1 MKLNVKRTVLIGL
14 GFMTI
19 MMLWQVYNWQV
30 PKFLEAHLSV
40 MLNNASELVIG
51 IIMALDNLLAIFMIP
66 LMSNLSDKTRTKM
79 GRRMPYIAVGIVL
92 SAIAFVFLPWS
103 NDTGNFWL
111 LLINVFLVLVFM
123 NIYRSPCVALMP
135 DITPKPLRS
144 KGNSIIN
151 IMGGVGFATGYLAIT
166 FFGNSI
172 PWLPFVI
179 VSAVMVIAL
188 FVLIAKVRENKFV
201 EDYRAQ
207 LKEFGISEEEDKKED
222 VEEGG
227 VKKTIKRNVIL
238 SLLIVFFAYMA
249 NNSVETFMSLYS
261 KNIFGSVTG
270 LPFNMEAGAFAMMP
284 FGIAT
289 FVFALPAA
297 IVANKIGRAKTV
309 MLGAIVMCV
318 SYVAIGLFG
327 MTIGFNLALLVFF
340 LTAGAGFAF
349 ITINIYP
356 MVVENCSSRD
366 VGRYTGYYYTASM
379 VAQSVTPALCGLFL
393 GFVSYNS
400 LFPYATVF
408 MLAVILVVC
417 LLRKKKDKVEETET
431 EPTEAQVTSTEVE

>member
-30 PKFLEAHLSV
+30 PKFLEEHLRV
-40 MLNNASELVIG
+40 MLAGASEVVIG
-51 IIMALDNLLAIFMIP
+51 VIMALDNLLAIFMIP
-66 LMSNLSDKTRTKM
+66 LMSNLSDKTHTKF
-79 GRRMPYIAVGIVL
+79 GRRMPYVALGIVL
-92 SAIAFVFLPWS
+92 SAVAFVFLPWS
-103 NDTGNFWL
+103 NESGNFWL

-151 IMGGVGFATGYLAIT
+151 IMGGVGFAIGYLAIT
-166 FFGNSI
+166 FFGKSI

-179 VSAVMVIAL
+179 VSVVMVITL

-207 LKEFGISEEEDKKED
+207 LAEFGLSEEDDKKED

-227 VKKTIKRNVIL
+227 VKNTVKRNVVL

-261 KNIFGSVTG
+261 GAVYKGAVV
-270 LPFNMEAGAFAMMP
+270 PFNMEAGAFAMMP

-297 IVANKIGRAKTV
+297 IIASKIGRARTV
-309 MLGAIVMCV
+309 MIGAIVMAI
-318 SYVAIGLFG
+318 SYTAIGIFG
-327 MTIGFNLALLVFF
+327 MTIGFNLVLLLFF
-340 LTAGAGFAF
+340 LSAGAGFAL

-379 VAQSVTPALCGLFL
+379 VAQSVTPAFCGIFL
-393 GFVSYNS
+393 GFVSYNT

-408 MLAVILVVC
+408 MLAVVLVVC
-417 LLRKKKDKVEETET
+417 LLRKKKSINVEQTSNTTE
-431 EPTEAQVTSTEVE
+431 E

>member
-30 PKFLEAHLSV
+30 PKFLEAHLEV
-40 MLNNASELVIG
+40 MLPGASKVVIG
-51 IIMALDNLLAIFMIP
+51 VIMALDNLLAIFMIP
-66 LMSNLSDKTRTKM
+66 LMSNLSDKTQTKF
-79 GRRMPYIAVGIVL
+79 GRRMPYIALGIVL
-92 SAIAFVFLPWS
+92 SAVAFVFLPWS

-144 KGNSIIN
+144 KGNSVIN
-151 IMGGVGFATGYLAIT
+151 VMGGVGFATGYLAIT
-166 FFGNSI
+166 FFGKSV

-179 VSAVMVIAL
+179 VSVVMVLAL
-188 FVLIAKVRENKFV
+188 FILIAKVRENKFV

-207 LKEFGISEEEDKKED
+207 LAEFGLSEEEDKKED
-222 VEEGG
+222 IEKGG
-227 VKKTIKRNVIL
+227 VKNTVKRNVIL

-261 KNIFGSVTG
+261 EAVYKGAIV
-270 LPFNMEAGAFAMMP
+270 PFNMEAGAFAMMP

-289 FVFALPAA
+289 FVFALPSALIA
-297 IVANKIGRAKTV
+297 SKIGRAKTV

-318 SYVAIGLFG
+318 SYVAIGIFG
-327 MTIGFNLALLVFF
+327 MTIGFNLALLLFF
-340 LTAGAGFAF
+340 LTAGAGFAL

-379 VAQSVTPALCGLFL
+379 VAQSVTPALCGIFL
-393 GFVSYNS
+393 DVVSFNS

-408 MLAVILVVC
+408 MLAVVLVVC
-417 LLRKKKDKVEETET
+417 LLQKKKPSNVEHELKVDAE
-431 EPTEAQVTSTEVE
+431 

>member
-30 PKFLEAHLSV
+30 PKFLEEHLRV
-40 MLNNASELVIG
+40 MLAGASEVVIG
-51 IIMALDNLLAIFMIP
+51 VIMALDNLLAIFMIP
-66 LMSNLSDKTRTKM
+66 LMSNLSDKTHTKF
-79 GRRMPYIAVGIVL
+79 GRRMPYVALGIVL
-92 SAIAFVFLPWS
+92 SAVAFVFLPWS
-103 NDTGNFWL
+103 NESGNFWL

-151 IMGGVGFATGYLAIT
+151 IMGGVGFAIGYLAIT
-166 FFGNSI
+166 FFGKSI

-179 VSAVMVIAL
+179 VSVVMVITL

-207 LKEFGISEEEDKKED
+207 LAEFGLSEEDDKKED

-227 VKKTIKRNVIL
+227 VKNTVKRNVVL

-261 KNIFGSVTG
+261 GAVYKGAVV
-270 LPFNMEAGAFAMMP
+270 PFNMEAGAFAMMP
-284 FGIAT
+284 FGVAT

-297 IVANKIGRAKTV
+297 IIASKIGRARTV
-309 MLGAIVMCV
+309 MIGAIVMAI
-318 SYVAIGLFG
+318 SYTAIGIFG
-327 MTIGFNLALLVFF
+327 MTIGFNLVLLLFF
-340 LTAGAGFAF
+340 LSAGAGFAL

-379 VAQSVTPALCGLFL
+379 VAQSVTPAFCGIFL
-393 GFVSYNS
+393 GFVSYNT

-408 MLAVILVVC
+408 MLAVVLVVC
-417 LLRKKKDKVEETET
+417 LLRKKKSINVEQTSNTTE
-431 EPTEAQVTSTEVE
+431 E

>member
-1 MKLNVKRTVLIGL
+1 MKLNVKRTTLIGL

-40 MLNNASELVIG
+40 MLAGASELVIG

-66 LMSNLSDKTRTKM
+66 LMSNLSDKTNTKM
-79 GRRMPYIAVGIVL
+79 GRRMPYIAIGIVL
-92 SAIAFVFLPWS
+92 SAIAFAFLPMS
-103 NDTGNFWL
+103 NDSGSFWL

-144 KGNSIIN
+144 KANSIIN
-151 IMGGVGFATGYLAIT
+151 IMGGVGYAIGYLAIT
-166 FFGNSI
+166 FFGKSV
-172 PWLPFVI
+172 PWLPFVL
-179 VSAVMVIAL
+179 VSVVMVFAL
-188 FVLIAKVRENKFV
+188 FVLLAKVRERRFI

-207 LKEFGISEEEDKKED
+207 LAQNGMSEEEDKKED
-222 VEEGG
+222 VQQGG
-227 VKKTIKRNVIL
+227 VSMTIKLNVIL
-238 SLLIVFFAYMA
+238 SLLVVFFAYMA
-249 NNSVETFMSLYS
+249 NNAVETFMSLYS
-261 KNIFGSVTG
+261 KNVFGEVGG
-270 LPFNMEAGAFAMMP
+270 LPLNMEPGALAMMP

-297 IVANKIGRAKTV
+297 LIANKIGRAKTV
-309 MLGAIVMCV
+309 LIGAIVMGG
-318 SYVAIGLFG
+318 SYIVIGILGVTTGF
-327 MTIGFNLALLVFF
+327 TIALLVFF
-340 LTAGAGFAF
+340 LTAGAGFAL

-379 VAQSVTPALCGLFL
+379 TAQSVTPALCGVFL
-393 GFVSYNS
+393 GFISYNT
-400 LFPYATVF
+400 LFPYATIF
-408 MLAVILVVC
+408 MVAVILVVC
-417 LLRKKKDKVEETET
+417 ILMKRETKAKKSAE
-431 EPTEAQVTSTEVE
+431 

>member
-30 PKFLEAHLSV
+30 PKFLEAHLKV
-40 MLNNASELVIG
+40 MLAGASEVVIG

-66 LMSNLSDKTRTKM
+66 LMSNLSDKTNTKF
-79 GRRMPYIAVGIVL
+79 GRRMPYIAIGIVL

-151 IMGGVGFATGYLAIT
+151 IMGGVGFAIGYLSIT
-166 FFGNSI
+166 FFGKSI

-179 VSAVMVIAL
+179 VSVLMLIAL
-188 FVLIAKVRENKFV
+188 FILIAKVRENKFV

-207 LKEFGISEEEDKKED
+207 LAQFGLNEEDDKKED
-222 VEEGG
+222 AEEGG
-227 VKKTIKRNVIL
+227 VKNTVKRNVIL
-238 SLLIVFFAYMA
+238 SLLVVFFAYMA
-249 NNSVETFMSLYS
+249 NNSVETFMSIYS
-261 KNIFGSVTG
+261 GEVYKGAVV
-270 LPFNMEAGAFAMMP
+270 PFNMEAGAFAMMP

-297 IVANKIGRAKTV
+297 LIASKIGRARTV
-309 MLGAIVMCV
+309 MIGAILMAI
-318 SYVAIGLFG
+318 SYSVIGIFG
-327 MTIGFNLALLVFF
+327 MTIGFNIALLLFF
-340 LTAGAGFAF
+340 LTGGAGFAL

-379 VAQSVTPALCGLFL
+379 VAQSVTPALCGIFL
-393 GFVSYNS
+393 GFVSYNA

-408 MLAVILVVC
+408 MLAVIFIAF
-417 LLRKKKDKVEETET
+417 LLRKKKTTIEDNAEVEEK
-431 EPTEAQVTSTEVE
+431 

>member
-30 PKFLEAHLSV
+30 PLFLETHLEK
-40 MLNNASELVIG
+40 MLPLADDIVIG
-51 IIMALDNLLAIFMIP
+51 AVMALDNLLAIFMIP
-66 LMSNLSDKTRTKM
+66 LMSNLSDKTHTKF
-79 GRRMPYIAVGIVL
+79 GRRMPYMAVGIVL
-92 SAIAFVFLPWS
+92 SAVAFVFLPWS

-151 IMGGVGFATGYLAIT
+151 IMGGVGFATGYLSII
-166 FFGNSI
+166 FFGESV
-172 PWLPFVI
+172 PFLPFVV
-179 VSAVMVIAL
+179 VSVLMVVAL
-188 FVLIAKVRENKFV
+188 VVLLIKVRENKFV

-207 LKEFGISEEEDKKED
+207 LKEFGLSEEDDKKED
-222 VEEGG
+222 VQEGG
-227 VKKTIKRNVIL
+227 TKKTLKRNVVL
-238 SLLIVFFAYMA
+238 SLLIVFFAYMS

-261 KNIFGSVTG
+261 KHIFDGVSG
-270 LPFNMEAGAFAMMP
+270 LPFNMTPGAFVMMP

-289 FVFALPAA
+289 FIFALPAA
-297 IVANKIGRAKTV
+297 IIANKIGRAKTV
-309 MLGAIVMCV
+309 MVGAIVMGV
-318 SYVAIGLFG
+318 SYAIIGLFG
-327 MTIGFNLALLVFF
+327 MTIGFSLVMLVFF

-379 VAQSVTPALCGLFL
+379 VAQSITPALCGVFL
-393 GFVSYNS
+393 SFISYNA
-400 LFPYATVF
+400 LFPYAVVF
-408 MLAVILVVC
+408 MVAVVVVVL
-417 LLRKKKDKVEETET
+417 LLRKKSTKEDVAQPIEKTE
-431 EPTEAQVTSTEVE
+431 